1 MKPTTPIL
9 LAALAAIPL
18 LAGCGNERRD
28 EPLTEPLTTN
38 DPSITLGHRVFSQH
52 CNQCHPGGAAGLA
65 PAINNKPLPV
75 NLSCCRCSRR
85 SRWRLAR
92 LYPSTPASRRHRN
105 DLAPPSPGPRE
116 PRA

>member
-9 LAALAAIPL
+9 LAALATIPL

-52 CNQCHPGGAAGLA
+52 CNQCHPGGAAGLG

-75 NLSCCRCSRR
+75 AAMKRQV
-85 SRWRLAR
+85 RLGIGVMPKFSNEEISDEELDGIIRYLKALR
-92 LYPSTPASRRHRN
+92 TL
-105 DLAPPSPGPRE
+105 G
-116 PRA
+116 